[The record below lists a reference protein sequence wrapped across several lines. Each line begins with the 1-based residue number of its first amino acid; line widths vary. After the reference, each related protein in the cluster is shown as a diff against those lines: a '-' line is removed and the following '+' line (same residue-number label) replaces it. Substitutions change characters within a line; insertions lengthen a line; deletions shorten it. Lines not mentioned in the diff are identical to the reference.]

1 LIREVENST
10 CLNIALRYNVYLEE
24 AILGL
29 PAAKLVLKD
38 EENIIL
44 TLPYPISISSIA
56 CCPFYIYQ
64 RAQKWKQWLPES

>member
-10 CLNIALRYNVYLEE
+10 CLNIALPYNVYLEE

-29 PAAKLVLKD
+29 SAAKLVLKD

-44 TLPYPISISSIA
+44 TLPYPVSISSTA
-56 CCPFYIYQ
+56 CCLFYIYQ
-64 RAQKWKQWLPES
+64 RVQKRKQWLSEP